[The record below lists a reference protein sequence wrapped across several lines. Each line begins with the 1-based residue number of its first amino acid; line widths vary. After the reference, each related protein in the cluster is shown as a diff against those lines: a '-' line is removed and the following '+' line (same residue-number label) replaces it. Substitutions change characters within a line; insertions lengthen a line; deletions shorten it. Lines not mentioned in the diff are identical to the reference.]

1 MTTQPTKK
9 VRKAFALLMNKDKP
23 ITIQD
28 AAKRAGCSRSAIYRS
43 ELYPQYAATTKGEP
57 K

>member
-9 VRKAFALLMNKDKP
+9 VRKAFALLMNPSKP

-28 AAKRAGCSRSAIYRS
+28 AAKKAGCSRSAIYRS
-43 ELYPQYAATTKGEP
+43 ELYPAYVNSKGG